1 VEKRFELIASS
12 EILPPLR
19 KELRELFIEAGWE
32 KKSVEETL
40 LAIDEALTN
49 VIRHAY
55 QGQAGKIDVRVDVSP
70 EKIEVVMEDRGRKF
84 DPTQVPSPELPR
96 HKPGG
101 LGVHFIRTIMDHMS
115 YERLEPDVNRLRL
128 IKHRTK
134 V

>member
-12 EILPPLR
+12 EVLSPLR
-19 KELRELFIEAGWE
+19 KELRQLFGETGWE
-32 KKSVEETL
+32 KKDVEETL
-40 LAIDEALTN
+40 LAVDEALTN

-55 QGQAGKIDVRVDVSP
+55 QGHPGKIVVVTDVSP
-70 EKIEVVMEDRGRKF
+70 DKIEVVLEDRGKKF
-84 DPTQVPSPELPR
+84 DPTQVPPPELPR

-101 LGVHFIRTIMDHMS
+101 LGVHFIRTIMDQMI
-115 YERLEPDVNRLRL
+115 YDGTDPEVNRLRL